1 MRETMKFWAGNLNA
15 GFTVALVALPLAI
28 AFGESSSLGA
38 AAGITT
44 AIFAGLVA
52 AVFGGSKYQVSG
64 PTGAMTVVLIPLAL
78 KYGPTGVLFAGL
90 LAGFILLTAG
100 LLKLGRH
107 IHKLPAAVIEGFSAG
122 IAIVIALQ
130 QFGWALG
137 VSGIHGERVYL
148 TAWQQVQVWVS
159 SPAAPSV
166 IMAIL
171 VMLTVLITLR
181 KFPKLPA
188 SILALVAAT
197 LFCQLAGL
205 KLATIPVIANPLGT
219 FSFDFL
225 TLSGNFLDFL
235 IPALGIAA
243 LGAFEALLSAKIA
256 DRMVGSGET
265 HNSDQELIGQGLAN
279 LVVPFLGGV
288 PATAALARTAV
299 NVRSGATSRLAAAT
313 HSVFLIIMVLALA
326 PLVKLVP
333 LPALAGVLLAT
344 AYNMVKWGDLI
355 TLAKASKL
363 NGLLVTVSLALTVL
377 VDLTSAL
384 LIGVLMWLALRKTK
398 LAKGEENY
406 DV

>member
-1 MRETMKFWAGNLNA
+1 MKFWAGNLNA

-78 KYGPTGVLFAGL
+78 QYGPTGVLFAGL
-90 LAGFILLTAG
+90 LAGFILLLAG

-107 IHKLPAAVIEGFSAG
+107 VHKLPASVIEGFSAG

-130 QFGWALG
+130 QFGWAFGITG
-137 VSGIHGERVYL
+137 VHGERVYQ
-148 TAWQQVQVWVS
+148 TAWQQVTEWLANPTA
-159 SPAAPSV
+159 PAI
-166 IMAIL
+166 IMAVL
-171 VMLTVLITLR
+171 VMLTVIFGLR

-188 SILALVAAT
+188 SILSLALAT
-197 LFCQLAGL
+197 LVSQLLGL
-205 KLATIPVIANPLGT
+205 KLDAIPVIANPLGT
-219 FSFDFL
+219 FSLDFL
-225 TLSGNFLDFL
+225 QLSGHFVDFL

-256 DRMVGSGET
+256 DRMVGGNAT
-265 HNSDQELIGQGLAN
+265 HNSDRELVGQGLAN

-299 NVRSGATSRLAAAT
+299 NVRSGATSRLAAGA
-313 HSVFLIIMVLALA
+313 HSIFLVVMVLALT
-326 PLVKLVP
+326 PLVSMVP
-333 LPALAGVLLAT
+333 LSALAGVLLAT
-344 AYNMVKWGDLI
+344 AYNMVKWDELAR
-355 TLAKASKL
+355 TAKASKL
-363 NGLLVTVSLALTVL
+363 DMILVAVSLALTVL

-384 LIGVLMWLALRKTK
+384 LIGVLMWLFLRKTK
-398 LAKGEENY
+398 LAKGEKNY

>member
-52 AVFGGSKYQVSG
+52 AIFGGSKYQVSG

-78 KYGPTGVLFAGL
+78 KYGPTGVFFAGL
-90 LAGFILLTAG
+90 LAGIILLLAG

-107 IHKLPAAVIEGFSAG
+107 VHKLPASVIEGFSAG
-122 IAIVIALQ
+122 IAVVIALQ

-137 VSGIHGERVYL
+137 VSGVHGERVYL
-148 TAWQQVQVWVS
+148 TAWQQVTIWLG
-159 SPAAPSV
+159 SPTAPSIAV
-166 IMAIL
+166 AIV
-171 VMLTVLITLR
+171 VMLSVIFGLR

-188 SILALVAAT
+188 SILSLVLAT
-197 LFCQLAGL
+197 LICQLSGF

-219 FSFDFL
+219 ISFDFL
-225 TLSGNFLDFL
+225 TLASHFADFL
-235 IPALGIAA
+235 LPAFGIAA

-256 DRMVGSGET
+256 DRMVGSGES
-265 HNSDQELIGQGLAN
+265 HNSDQELVGQGLAN

-299 NVRSGATSRLAAAT
+299 NVRSGATSKLAAGL
-313 HSVFLIIMVLALA
+313 HSVFLVIMVLALS
-326 PLVKLVP
+326 PLVNLVP

-344 AYNMVKWGDLI
+344 AFNMLKWDELGKV
-355 TLAKASKL
+355 AKNSKL
-363 NGLLVTVSLALTVL
+363 DLLLVAMSLSLTVL

-384 LIGVLMWLALRKTK
+384 LIGVLMWLALRKSK
-398 LAKGEENY
+398 LAKGEQNY

>member
-1 MRETMKFWAGNLNA
+1 MRETMKFWVGNLNA

-52 AVFGGSKYQVSG
+52 AIFGGSKYQVSG

-78 KYGPTGVLFAGL
+78 EHGPTGVLFAGL
-90 LAGFILLTAG
+90 LAGVILLLAG
-100 LLKLGRH
+100 LFKLGRH
-107 IHKLPAAVIEGFSAG
+107 VHKLPASVIEGFSAG
-122 IAIVIALQ
+122 IAVVIALQ
-130 QFGWALG
+130 QFGWAFG
-137 VSGIHGERVYL
+137 VTGVQGERVYL
-148 TAWQQVQVWVS
+148 TAWGQVSIWLGNPS
-159 SPAAPSV
+159 APSIIV
-166 IMAIL
+166 AVT
-171 VMLTVLITLR
+171 VMLAVIFGLR

-188 SILALVAAT
+188 SILSLVLAT
-197 LFCQLAGL
+197 AICQLADI

-219 FSFDFL
+219 FSIDFL
-225 TLSGNFLDFL
+225 QLSGNFVDFL
-235 IPALGIAA
+235 IPAIGIAA

-256 DRMVGSGET
+256 DRMVGEGAT
-265 HNSDQELIGQGLAN
+265 HNSDKELVGQGLAN

-299 NVRSGATSRLAAAT
+299 NVRSGATSKLAAGA
-313 HSVFLIIMVLALA
+313 HSVFLIVMVLALT
-326 PLVKLVP
+326 PLVSLVP

-344 AYNMVKWGDLI
+344 AFNMLKWDE
-355 TLAKASKL
+355 LAKIARASKL
-363 NGLLVTVSLALTVL
+363 DMILVVVSLALTVL

-384 LIGVLMWLALRKTK
+384 LIGVLMWLALRNTK

>member
-1 MRETMKFWAGNLNA
+1 MKFWAGNLNA

-78 KYGPTGVLFAGL
+78 QYGPTGVLFAGL
-90 LAGFILLTAG
+90 LAGIILMLAG

-107 IHKLPAAVIEGFSAG
+107 VHKLPASVIEGFSAG

-130 QFGWALG
+130 QFGWAFGITG
-137 VSGIHGERVYL
+137 VHGERVYQ
-148 TAWQQVQVWVS
+148 TAWQQVTAWLANPTA
-159 SPAAPSV
+159 PAI
-166 IMAIL
+166 IMAVL
-171 VMLTVLITLR
+171 VMLTVIFGLR

-188 SILALVAAT
+188 SILSLVLAT
-197 LFCQLAGL
+197 LVSQLLGL
-205 KLATIPVIANPLGT
+205 KLDAIPVIANPLGT
-219 FSFDFL
+219 FSLDFL
-225 TLSGNFLDFL
+225 QLSGHFVDFL
-235 IPALGIAA
+235 IPSLGIAA

-256 DRMVGSGET
+256 DRMVGGNAT
-265 HNSDQELIGQGLAN
+265 HNSDRELVGQGLAN

-299 NVRSGATSRLAAAT
+299 NVRSGATSRLAAGA
-313 HSVFLIIMVLALA
+313 HSIFLVIMVLALT
-326 PLVKLVP
+326 PLVSMVP
-333 LPALAGVLLAT
+333 LSALAGVLLAT
-344 AYNMVKWGDLI
+344 AYNMVKWDELVR
-355 TLAKASKL
+355 TAKASKL
-363 NGLLVTVSLALTVL
+363 DMILVAVSLALTVL

-398 LAKGEENY
+398 LAKGEKNY

>member
-1 MRETMKFWAGNLNA
+1 MKFWAGNLNA

-52 AVFGGSKYQVSG
+52 AIFGGSKYQVSG

-90 LAGFILLTAG
+90 LAGVILLAAG
-100 LLKLGRH
+100 IFKLGRY
-107 IHKLPAAVIEGFSAG
+107 IHKLPASVIEGFSAG

-137 VSGIHGERVYL
+137 VSGVQSERVYL
-148 TAWQQVQVWVS
+148 TAWQQLQTWAS
-159 SPAAPSV
+159 SPTAPSIV
-166 IMAIL
+166 VAIL
-171 VMLTVLITLR
+171 VMLSVLLTLH

-188 SILALVAAT
+188 SIISLVATT
-197 LFCQLAGL
+197 LICQLFGL

-225 TLSGNFLDFL
+225 SRSINLLDFL
-235 IPALGIAA
+235 IPATGIAA

-256 DRMVGSGET
+256 DRMVGSAAS

-279 LVVPFLGGV
+279 LLVPFLGGV

-299 NVRSGATSRLAAAT
+299 NVRSGATSKLAAGA
-313 HSVFLIIMVLALA
+313 HSVFLVIMVLALA
-326 PLVKLVP
+326 PLVNLVP

-344 AYNMVKWGDLI
+344 AFNMVKWEDLWKV
-355 TLAKASKL
+355 TKSSRLD
-363 NGLLVTVSLALTVL
+363 GLLVIVSLTLTVL

-384 LIGVLMWLALRKTK
+384 LIGVVMWLALRKTK
-398 LAKGEENY
+398 LAKGETNY

>member
-1 MRETMKFWAGNLNA
+1 MNETMKFWVGNLNA

-52 AVFGGSKYQVSG
+52 VIFGGSKYQVSG

-90 LAGFILLTAG
+90 LAGVILLVAG
-100 LLKLGRH
+100 LFKLGRH
-107 IHKLPAAVIEGFSAG
+107 IHKLPASVIEGFSAG
-122 IAIVIALQ
+122 IAVVIALQ

-137 VSGIHGERVYL
+137 VLGIHGERVYL
-148 TAWQQVQVWVS
+148 TAWQQLQVWVS
-159 SPAAPSV
+159 SPTAPSV
-166 IMAIL
+166 AVAIS
-171 VMLTVLITLR
+171 VMLTVLVALR

-188 SILALVAAT
+188 SILSLVVAT
-197 LFCQLAGL
+197 LICQLAGL

-219 FSFDFL
+219 FSIDFL
-225 TLSGNFLDFL
+225 NLSGNFMDFL
-235 IPALGIAA
+235 IPAIGIAA

-256 DRMVGSGET
+256 DRMVGSGAT

-299 NVRSGATSRLAAAT
+299 NVRSGATSRLAAGT
-313 HSVFLIIMVLALA
+313 HSVFLVIMVLALA
-326 PLVKLVP
+326 PLVSLVP

-344 AYNMVKWGDLI
+344 AYNMLKWDELGK
-355 TLAKASKL
+355 LAKASKL
-363 NGLLVTVSLALTVL
+363 DGLLVMVSLTLTVL

-398 LAKGEENY
+398 LAKGEKEY